1 MRRSTW
7 SLDGGGHPVLGLIVR
22 VLINAVSV
30 WVASHLIPG
39 ITPLDHLS
47 SILLVAVILG
57 VVNALIKPVFKF
69 ITCPVQI
76 LTLGLFTLVINAF
89 MLGATAWIAEQLS
102 IPFAIDGFIAAFLGA
117 LVISLVSWLLTSIV

>member
-1 MRRSTW
+1 
-7 SLDGGGHPVLGLIVR
+7 VLGLIVR